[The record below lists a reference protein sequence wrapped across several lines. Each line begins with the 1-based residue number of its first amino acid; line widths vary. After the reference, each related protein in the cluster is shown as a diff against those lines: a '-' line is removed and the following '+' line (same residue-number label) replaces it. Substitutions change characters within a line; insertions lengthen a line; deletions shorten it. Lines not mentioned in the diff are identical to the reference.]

1 MLRYFRLE
9 PCKRRASDGPR
20 VARRSEEEVLRLPA
34 VDRRFDRGKDL
45 SAASSQESAQLVR
58 C

>member
-1 MLRYFRLE
+1 MFFLYRLE
-9 PCKRRASDGPR
+9 PGERRASDGPR

-34 VDRRFDRGKDL
+34 VDRRIDRGKDL